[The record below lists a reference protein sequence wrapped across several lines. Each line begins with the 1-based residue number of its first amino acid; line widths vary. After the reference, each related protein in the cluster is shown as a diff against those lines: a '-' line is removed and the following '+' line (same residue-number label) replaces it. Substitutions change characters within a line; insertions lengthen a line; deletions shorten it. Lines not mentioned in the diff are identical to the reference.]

1 MNIAGQFFAF
11 ITLVAILMVVIVA
24 IRNPQGVTG
33 VLGGFSN
40 ILGNLKTS

>member
-11 ITLVAILMVVIVA
+11 VTLVAVLMVVIVA
-24 IRNPQGVTG
+24 LNHPQGVTG

-40 ILGNLKTS
+40 ILGNLKS